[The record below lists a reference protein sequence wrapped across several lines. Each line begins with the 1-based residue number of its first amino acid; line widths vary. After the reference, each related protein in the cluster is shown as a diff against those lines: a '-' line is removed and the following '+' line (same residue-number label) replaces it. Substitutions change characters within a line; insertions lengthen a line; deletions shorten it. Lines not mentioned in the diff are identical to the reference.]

1 MKGRGLGPRVLV
13 ALAIVVGSAAQK
25 GDKAEATCPYCHE
38 DPALMKAAGVLTH
51 GPLSIGD
58 KGSEELER
66 TLPVARWL
74 YLETA
79 HLRWASALGDSGV
92 DQKDRERVEAE
103 LTRLRAA
110 LPDVPT
116 KPKKLDPFLRLHL
129 QAMKGEEFYTRFQA
143 LLGVKD
149 ADFPAE
155 RDLEAPYMGA
165 GKFLGEKDK
174 YEVVLHV
181 SRDNH
186 RRYTSSFSGVA
197 VNDSFR
203 WHFPGLHKLLVSVP
217 VEDADLKDDRGLWPH
232 VVHNLSH
239 TLLCGYKHF
248 SYDPPVWIDEGLAE
262 AMEKE
267 IDPQSRTTE
276 GEEGSLRDTRFPADF
291 AAAATKLVLS
301 GKAPRLAELMGAKDF
316 SELGQNGSVTA
327 WSITRFLLEAHGE
340 KYARFLAGIK
350 GQLYANGTPSS
361 EDLPGLQ
368 RKLLRELW
376 GWSPADLD
384 EAWQAWVKAGGH
396 APAAKR

>member
-1 MKGRGLGPRVLV
+1 MERRTFTVI
-13 ALAIVVGSAAQK
+13 ALAALLGTAAQK
-25 GDKAEATCPYCHE
+25 PDKADSRCPYCRE
-38 DPALMKAAGVLTH
+38 EPALMKAAGVLSH
-51 GPLSIGD
+51 GPLPIGD

-66 TLPVARWL
+66 TSPVTRWL

-79 HLRWASALGDSGV
+79 HLRFASALGDSGI

-103 LTRLRAA
+103 LTRLRMA
-110 LPDVPT
+110 LPDVPV
-116 KPKKLDPFLRLHL
+116 KPRKLDPFLRLHL
-129 QAMKGEEFYTRFQA
+129 QAMKGEEFYARFQS

-155 RDLEAPYMGA
+155 RDIDAPYMGA
-165 GKFLGEKDK
+165 GRFLGEKDK
-174 YEVVLHV
+174 FEIVLHV

-186 RRYTSSFSGVA
+186 RRHTTSFSGVA

-232 VVHNLSH
+232 IVHNLSH
-239 TLLCGYKHF
+239 TFLCAYKHF

-276 GEEGSLRDTRFPADF
+276 GEEGSLRDTKFPADF
-291 AAAATKLVLS
+291 AAAATKLVQS

-316 SELGQNGSVTA
+316 SELGQNGSVAA

-350 GQLYANGTPSS
+350 GQLDANGTPTG

-396 APAAKR
+396 APPAKR